1 MLLLKKDDIEKV
13 FTMRD
18 AIEAD
23 KEAFR
28 IYCEGKSVNP
38 LRTNISV
45 PSQDASMLF
54 MPGYVE
60 ELGCGGIKIVS
71 VFPKNAQKGKPVIPA
86 TVLLLDGETG
96 EVSAVLDG
104 TYVTQIRTGAASGA
118 AIDVLAK
125 KDSKI
130 GALIGLGGQGEPQL
144 EAMIEARNLDEVRVF
159 SRNKESREKFAEEMN
174 LKLSKYNTK
183 IVAVESSDKAIDN
196 ADVIVLATP
205 SKQPVLNGN
214 LVKKGALISAVGSY
228 MPDMQELCPNCLTRA
243 SKIFFESTDAVLSES
258 GDILIPLKEG
268 KISKDDFSGDLGN
281 VINGT
286 IPGREDDDEIIV
298 FKTVGIGVQDVVTAK
313 RIYDKAKENGVG
325 MDWKW

>member
-1 MLLLKKDDIEKV
+1 MLLLKKDDIKKV

-23 KEAFR
+23 KEAFK
-28 IYCEGKSVNP
+28 IYCEGKSVAP
-38 LRTNISV
+38 LRTNIPV

-60 ELGCGGIKIVS
+60 DLGCAGIKIVS

-96 EVSAVLDG
+96 EVCAALDG
-104 TYVTQIRTGAASGA
+104 TYITQVRTGAASGA

-130 GALIGLGGQGEPQL
+130 GALIGLGGQGESQL
-144 EAMIEARNLDEVRVF
+144 EAMLEARNLDEVRVF
-159 SRNKESREKFAEEMN
+159 SRNKESREKFAKEMN

-183 IVAVESSDKAIDN
+183 IVAVESSDEAIDN
-196 ADVIVLATP
+196 ADVIVLATT
-205 SKQPVLNGN
+205 SKKPVFDGN
-214 LVKKGALISAVGSY
+214 LVKKGALVSAVGSY
-228 MPDMQELCPNCLTRA
+228 LPDMQEMCPTCLIRA

-258 GDILIPLKEG
+258 GDILIPLEEG
-268 KISKDDFSGDLGN
+268 KISKADFSGDLGN

-286 IPGREDDDEIIV
+286 ISGRENDDEIIV
-298 FKTVGIGVQDVVTAK
+298 FKSVGIGVQDVVTAK
-313 RIYDKAKENGVG
+313 RIYDKAKDRGIG
-325 MDWKW
+325 TDWKW